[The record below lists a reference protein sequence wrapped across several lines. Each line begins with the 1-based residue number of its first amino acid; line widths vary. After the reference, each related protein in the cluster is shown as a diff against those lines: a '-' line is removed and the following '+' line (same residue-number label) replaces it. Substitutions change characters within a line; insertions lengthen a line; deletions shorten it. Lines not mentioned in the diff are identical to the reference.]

1 MTHNLKLPMLGP
13 ERMCLLSIIPLS
25 LSLKEHH
32 CFHYSKNRKDFGV
45 GVDLD
50 PRNLTGECTRGE
62 HVASK
67 KKMEMKL
74 LKTSGVWALGRAV
87 FLSF

>member
-1 MTHNLKLPMLGP
+1 V
-13 ERMCLLSIIPLS
+13 PLVFHPS

-67 KKMEMKL
+67 KKWK
-74 LKTSGVWALGRAV
+74 
-87 FLSF
+87 